1 VNSMRAPLIIVGAG
15 IAGLSAA
22 LAAAPH
28 PVVLVSRTRVL
39 RDVAGDTATVLAQG
53 GIAAAMASDD
63 SLAAH
68 AEDTLVAGARHNDR
82 DAVRHLCGQAPN
94 AIEWLRQ
101 QGVGFDVVDD
111 HADALALGREGGHRC
126 ARIVHAGGDA
136 TGARVLAV
144 LGERVRAA
152 RHVQWRSGVDVDGLL
167 MRGDVVAGV
176 RLRTN
181 SGQEHGLTGSAV
193 VLATGGIGG
202 LFAATTNPP
211 SAQGRGLALA
221 LAAHALLRD
230 LEFVQFHPTALDV
243 PDQVQLPLLTE
254 ALRGAGATLCDRDGR
269 ALMQGLHARA
279 DLAPR
284 DIVARTV
291 ATALR
296 DGRGAFLRC
305 EHLGLN
311 WERDFPTVL
320 AQSRAH
326 RFDPRTQPL
335 PIRPAAHFHM
345 GGIDVDLDG
354 HSSVPGL
361 YAVGEVACNG
371 VHGANRLASNSLLEG
386 VVFGRRVGAH
396 AALAGAPLTANP
408 ARRTLW
414 VADAGPLLA
423 AHRLGGLRRCLG
435 DVLGPVRVH
444 ARIVATR
451 KRIAADPELAR
462 SSQGR
467 VALAM
472 LDAAAARRDSLGA
485 HHWSSLPVPESANA
499 AIRKRDV
506 AEAGASM
513 SGA

>member
-1 VNSMRAPLIIVGAG
+1 MSLPRAPLIIVGAG

-28 PVVLVSRTRVL
+28 PVLLLSRTRPV
-39 RDVAGDTATVLAQG
+39 RDVTSDAATALAQG
-53 GIAAAMASDD
+53 GIAAAIAADD
-63 SLAAH
+63 AVAAH
-68 AEDTLVAGARHNDR
+68 IQDTLVAGAQHNDR
-82 DAVRHLCGQAPN
+82 DAVRFLCGQAPN
-94 AIEWLRQ
+94 AIDWLRQ
-101 QGVGFDVVDD
+101 LGVDFDRRHDG
-111 HADALALGREGGHRC
+111 DALALGREGGHCC

-152 RHVQWRSGVDVDGLL
+152 RHVQWRSGVEVDGLL

-176 RLRTN
+176 RVHTAT
-181 SGQEHGLTGSAV
+181 GQEQCITGSAV

-202 LFAATTNPP
+202 LFAATTNPV

-221 LAAHALLRD
+221 MAAQAVLRD
-230 LEFVQFHPTALDV
+230 LEFVQFHPSALDV
-243 PDQVQLPLLTE
+243 PDRVQLPLLTE
-254 ALRGAGATLCDRDGR
+254 ALRGAGATLCDRHGQ
-269 ALMQGLHARA
+269 ALMQGVHPLA

-284 DIVARTV
+284 DVVARTV
-291 ATALR
+291 AAAWR
-296 DGRGAFLRC
+296 DGRGAFLHC
-305 EHLGLN
+305 AGLAVD
-311 WERDFPTVL
+311 WAREFPTVL
-320 AQSRAH
+320 SQCRAEGL
-326 RFDPRTQPL
+326 DPQTQPL
-335 PIRPAAHFHM
+335 PIQPAAHFHM

-396 AALAGAPLTANP
+396 AVLAGAPQIANP
-408 ARRTLW
+408 ARHTLW
-414 VADAGPLLA
+414 IAGAGPSLT
-423 AHRLGGLRRCLG
+423 HNRLNWLRRCLG

-451 KRIAADPELAR
+451 KRINADPELAR

-467 VALAM
+467 VALA
-472 LDAAAARRDSLGA
+472 LLEAAAARRESLGA
-485 HHWSSLPVPESANA
+485 HHWMQASPIPAMRDALA
-499 AIRKRDV
+499 A
-506 AEAGASM
+506 ACG
-513 SGA
+513 